1 MKNIKQLE
9 KEIEELINDENIIN
23 DYIQTLKE
31 IEEKFKSKGDDLETG
46 MFILLTVAK
55 LKTLQEVCKE
65 IQVAFNKCSSC
76 MLDIVKEKPRDNNT
90 QRDWEQ
96 RIDELILLYSS
107 ISGLNYNEAK
117 EELLNKLKS
126 DEK

>member
-1 MKNIKQLE
+1 
-9 KEIEELINDENIIN
+9 
-23 DYIQTLKE
+23 
-31 IEEKFKSKGDDLETG
+31 
-46 MFILLTVAK
+46 
-55 LKTLQEVCKE
+55 
-65 IQVAFNKCSSC
+65 

-90 QRDWEQ
+90 QRDWKQ

-117 EELLNKLKS
+117 EELLNKLED

>member
-1 MKNIKQLE
+1 MKTITKLK
-9 KEIEELINDENIIN
+9 KEIEYWDDIEKQMDNCPRDNYKKYVKLEEQWINCNIDELK
-23 DYIQTLKE
+23 T
-31 IEEKFKSKGDDLETG
+31 
-46 MFILLTVAK
+46 K
-55 LKTLQEVCKE
+55 LQTLQEVCKE
-65 IQVAFNKCSSC
+65 IQLAFNKCSSC

-117 EELLNKLKS
+117 KELLNKLED

>member
-1 MKNIKQLE
+1 MKQNINKLE
-9 KEIEELINDENIIN
+9 KEIEEGRNKIIRN
-23 DYIQTLKE
+23 RIDIDDAFFIEIVCKE
-31 IEEKFKSKGDDLETG
+31 
-46 MFILLTVAK
+46 AK
-55 LKTLQEVCKE
+55 LQILQEVCKE

-90 QRDWEQ
+90 QRDWKQ

>member
-1 MKNIKQLE
+1 MKNITELK
-9 KEIEELINDENIIN
+9 KEIEEGGEGIGGAQIQL
-23 DYIQTLKE
+23 QTLQK
-31 IEEKFKSKGDDLETG
+31 
-46 MFILLTVAK
+46 
-55 LKTLQEVCKE
+55 VCEE

-90 QRDWEQ
+90 QRDWKQ

-107 ISGLNYNEAK
+107 ISGLNYNEVK
-117 EELLNKLKS
+117 EELLNKLED

>member
-1 MKNIKQLE
+1 MININQLK
-9 KEIEELINDENIIN
+9 KEIDVDKQSFIKLMRDLNNFN
-23 DYIQTLKE
+23 SGQLKVLDRE
-31 IEEKFKSKGDDLETG
+31 RNKAKFQ
-46 MFILLTVAK
+46 
-55 LKTLQEVCKE
+55 TLQEVCKE